1 MKSPQGLNEGRGA
14 RPGRREINDGPHRW
28 REHLI
33 SAREEECRRPG
44 RDPHDRLGATPAAAR
59 PGLDTAGA
67 IPADALRHASA
78 PAVTPRPAADGR
90 HRTPVP
96 ETADD
101 GTGPDRAGRGRAG
114 TGPASVSRR
123 AGEPGGSRV
132 VPPRPDTARGTPVR
146 AVLPWGSR

>member
-33 SAREEECRRPG
+33 SAREEERRRPG

-96 ETADD
+96 ETTAW
-101 GTGPDRAGRGRAG
+101 
-114 TGPASVSRR
+114 R